1 VEPFESAPDF
11 RVLHTM
17 RCIGVAGGDRVAT
30 AAGMGI
36 GETLIHLQSLSERG
50 LVVLDHGPFGG
61 WGLTKSGRIADQ
73 ESVGI
78 ELDIVGAR
86 DQVRS
91 GYESFL
97 GLNAALLQTCG
108 HWQMRKLGDIHTVN
122 DHTDSDYD
130 AKVLSRL
137 VRIDTS
143 AQRICSDLA
152 SRLMRFSVYGDRLA
166 TALERA
172 LGGHTAYVTDS
183 LDSYHIVWFQL
194 HEDLLVTLGI
204 SREEERGAT
213 SSSG

>member
-1 VEPFESAPDF
+1 
-11 RVLHTM
+11 M
-17 RCIGVAGGDRVAT
+17 AT

-50 LVVLDHGPFGG
+50 LVALDYGPFGG
-61 WGLTKSGRIADQ
+61 WGSTKSGRIADQ
-73 ESVGI
+73 ESVRI
-78 ELDIVGAR
+78 ELDIVGAH

-108 HWQMRKLGDIHTVN
+108 DWQMRKLGDIHAVN

-152 SRLMRFSVYGDRLA
+152 SRLMRFGVYGDRLA

-172 LGGHTAYVTDS
+172 LGGNTAYVTDS
-183 LDSYHIVWFQL
+183 LDSYHTVWFQL